1 MKQNALSPF
10 PSFLHLSRKAPTL
23 DQCQK
28 IVVWLA
34 KFHRSFWEKRKT
46 VSKTAEAG
54 LPVDVQQLVTG
65 SDSKLWPLF
74 MKSSEKERYELFEL
88 LDPDGFKVKKKRRC
102 QCVGLALNGVQAA
115 ITCRVAYV
123 PNTAIACCLMVL
135 C

>member
-1 MKQNALSPF
+1 VQPELRFLVFIIAQSIDKMKQNALSPF

-88 LDPDGFKVKKKRRC
+88 LDPDGFKVKKK
-102 QCVGLALNGVQAA
+102 GGASAW
-115 ITCRVAYV
+115 
-123 PNTAIACCLMVL
+123 VL
-135 C
+135 L